1 MEFAIV
7 IFPTIRGVNVDD
19 APMGQT
25 CDILRLQRGTHIFDL
40 GFPEN
45 YSPKNQRITLTGT
58 SFERPR
64 AVVFTQVSRARSAA
78 RPASVGARKRR
89 KAASRPRATTRR
101 RSAAKK
107 TSAVGRRKTSTTRR
121 RKSPARRRKVS
132 G

>member
-7 IFPTIRGVNVDD
+7 VFPTIRGVNVDD

-45 YSPKNQRITLTGT
+45 YSPESQRITLTGT

-64 AVVFTQVSRARSAA
+64 AVLFTQVSRARGAA
-78 RPASVGARKRR
+78 RPASVRTRKGR
-89 KAASRPRATTRR
+89 KAASRRRATTRR

-107 TSAVGRRKTSTTRR
+107 TSSPRRRKTSTAGR
-121 RKSPARRRKVS
+121 RKAPVRRRKVNR
-132 G
+132 

>member
-101 RSAAKK
+101 RAAAKK
-107 TSAVGRRKTSTTRR
+107 TSSARRKTSTARR
-121 RKSPARRRKVS
+121 RKTPARRRKVS
-132 G
+132 R